1 MVKILS
7 IIRTVEN
14 NIKGDLYKSKKL
26 KILIGTATK
35 GLFHGQKMLDV
46 QQLKTSNFKE
56 TDQTTI

>member
-35 GLFHGQKMLDV
+35 GLFMDKILDV

>member
-7 IIRTVEN
+7 IISTVEK
-14 NIKGDLYKSKKL
+14 ISKGTSTNQQ
-26 KILIGTATK
+26 IGTATK

-56 TDQTTI
+56 TDKTTI